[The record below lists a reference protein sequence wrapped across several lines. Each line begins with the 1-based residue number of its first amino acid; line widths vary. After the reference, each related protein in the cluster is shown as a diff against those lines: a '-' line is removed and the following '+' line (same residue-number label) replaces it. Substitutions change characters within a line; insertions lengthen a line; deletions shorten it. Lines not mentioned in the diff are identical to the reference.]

1 MPGRS
6 EHRTSRSSLLAVVTV
21 YGLVIAACAFLHH
34 DFACHENSR
43 THCPSC
49 QVSQHAQ
56 KVEASAAVIEAVLR
70 PAGRLE
76 TYTARPI
83 ETLAPPRLAGRSPP
97 A

>member
-1 MPGRS
+1 M
-6 EHRTSRSSLLAVVTV
+6 V
-21 YGLVIAACAFLHH
+21 YGLVIVASAFLHH

-49 QVSQHAQ
+49 QISQQAQ
-56 KVEASAAVIEAVLR
+56 KVEVSAAVVDAVLR

-76 TYTARPI
+76 ACATHLI
-83 ETLAPPRLAGRSPP
+83 DTLAAPRLAGRSPP

>member
-1 MPGRS
+1 MPVRL
-6 EHRTSRSSLLAVVTV
+6 RRSSTPAVVIV
-21 YGLVIAACAFLHH
+21 YGLMLMAGPFLHH

-49 QVSQHAQ
+49 QISQHAPN
-56 KVEASAAVIEAVLR
+56 VAVSAAVVEAVLR
-70 PAGRLE
+70 PAGRLDVH
-76 TYTARPI
+76 TAHPI